1 MAAADAAEAP
11 RRTWRQRLLDGQQ
24 VVSAYLPLLLMALL
38 ALATWWLVQ
47 NTPGLLKPTGDRP
60 KRHEPDYSMQDFT
73 VERFGVDGRLT
84 LRIQGREMR
93 HYPDDDTLEIDQP
106 RLRSVDP
113 QGRLTVATARL
124 GRARAD
130 GSEVQL
136 LGDADVRS
144 EAPDAPPVE
153 FRSEF
158 LHAFID
164 QQRLRTHLP
173 VRIRQGGSEM
183 QAQGLD
189 YDHARRLVQT
199 QGRSRA
205 SFPPS
210 AGRGTPR

>member
-1 MAAADAAEAP
+1 MAAADGP

-24 VVSAYLPLLLMALL
+24 VVSTYLPLLLMALL

-47 NTPGLLKPTGDRP
+47 NTPGLLKPSGERP

-73 VERFGVDGRLT
+73 VERFRVDGRLT

-106 RLRSVDP
+106 RLRAVDP

-144 EAPDAPPVE
+144 ESPDAPPVE

-173 VRIRQGGSEM
+173 VRIRQAGSEM

-210 AGRGTPR
+210 AGRGGAR